1 MLLRNSL
8 TPVLEKVDLLIA
20 ELAQLR
26 AAGPHFRI
34 VYRFRVPGSIGRLP
48 GHEVYAVFLVYR
60 GREYQ
65 LRLTLAQRIVFDY
78 LAYHRRLAQSARQI
92 ELGIRADD
100 FYTFHAKN
108 ANGRTVLMRRIPR
121 SSIKEHVRRLHQAL
135 GLVFQEAGLSIDPR
149 SVLVVQDTVG
159 NEVLYR
165 LKATCS
171 QTYIDLTA
179 RDRQPLLGWCARIP
193 ERRAAQNN
201 ARG

>member
-1 MLLRNSL
+1 
-8 TPVLEKVDLLIA
+8 
-20 ELAQLR
+20 
-26 AAGPHFRI
+26 
-34 VYRFRVPGSIGRLP
+34 
-48 GHEVYAVFLVYR
+48 
-60 GREYQ
+60 
-65 LRLTLAQRIVFDY
+65 
-78 LAYHRRLAQSARQI
+78 
-92 ELGIRADD
+92 
-100 FYTFHAKN
+100 
-108 ANGRTVLMRRIPR
+108 MRRIPR